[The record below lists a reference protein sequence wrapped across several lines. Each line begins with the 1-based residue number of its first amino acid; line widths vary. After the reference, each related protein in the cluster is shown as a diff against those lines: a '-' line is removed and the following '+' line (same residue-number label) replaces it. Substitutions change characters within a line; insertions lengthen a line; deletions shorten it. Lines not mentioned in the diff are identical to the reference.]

1 MNSAWQ
7 RMAQT
12 KRFKGVVKGFIRTT
26 EVTRGKDG
34 EMMAHPHFH
43 ALLLVD
49 STYFNR
55 NYIKQYEWVT
65 MWQKALRVNYE
76 PSVYVKAVKPSK
88 RVKRTILI
96 RRYVKPS
103 NTALNRLILPK
114 ITMGATGCMK

>member
-65 MWQKALRVNYE
+65 MWQK
-76 PSVYVKAVKPSK
+76 
-88 RVKRTILI
+88 
-96 RRYVKPS
+96 RRYRSIMSRLCTLKPLS
-103 NTALNRLILPK
+103 RQR
-114 ITMGATGCMK
+114 G